1 MRIAGRYT
9 VTTTLGEPVR
19 AFVPRPLPPADPPL
33 PSSNFV
39 DLNRQAELALA
50 RLAGV
55 SGLVP
60 SVEWLLYSAIRKEAL
75 LTSQIEGTQATL
87 TDLFDEEA
95 GLKVSNADDVEEIT
109 NYLRAFRWVQA
120 QLRDPQGLPIS
131 VRMEGSHFTEPVTC
145 RISASRL
152 RSASSSACA
161 SAARTTTCCGSSCLT
176 LRPMSVSSWTSPRSR
191 ASPRSGAR
199 SRCGR

>member
-1 MRIAGRYT
+1 MRITGSYT

-33 PSSNFV
+33 PSSDFF

-95 GLKVSNADDVEEIT
+95 LAMYKSGEL
-109 NYLRAFRWVQA
+109 
-120 QLRDPQGLPIS
+120 
-131 VRMEGSHFTEPVTC
+131 MEKLETVTF
-145 RISASRL
+145 
-152 RSASSSACA
+152 CA
-161 SAARTTTCCGSSCLT
+161 SAEE
-176 LRPMSVSSWTSPRSR
+176 SR
-191 ASPRSGAR
+191 ALNSQPGPCLIMAGKYDPLRLPGYAEPPILLAAFEYVQYGAWCSGSFTAWLQKR
-199 SRCGR
+199 GLLAINAAHADRPHEAPKVAG